1 MLDPD
6 ILHSPSPIYNPTI
19 AKDLKRVAT
28 NGFLS
33 DLLLLQLLQPFHPIL
48 SSKLDVDVSD
58 RIIIS
63 IDGPSR
69 HLLERFDT

>member
-19 AKDLKRVAT
+19 AKDLKRFAT

-33 DLLLLQLLQPFHPIL
+33 DLLLLQLLQPFHPFSVLSLMWMSVTEL
-48 SSKLDVDVSD
+48 SSRLM
-58 RIIIS
+58 
-63 IDGPSR
+63 G
-69 HLLERFDT
+69 LQGTY